1 MRNSKGVSLI
11 ALIIT
16 IIVII
21 ILAAIVMQSST
32 STIGNAQYAQFSQEF
47 GDFSQQVQLDA
58 ANIKQQTGIRAQNI
72 NDAQMFYMTAN
83 GLTNAITSG
92 EGVAGWTVP
101 MGYVLTNN
109 DTNDKTYPYVLQK
122 ILNVGSPSGDKND
135 GSARGTVDQFVAYV
149 IRDNKISNYTTSSD
163 NKANGAS
170 GKDFYGDSNGEEY
183 HFVTSNGQ
191 VFTLPGYPQTQTD
204 GTIQYHIDTLSGHYY
219 VVKGNSTI
227 EVGHPNVNGDIV
239 TNTKPILATYL
250 TSVHGVTSNNESKS
264 GDMNASILTTNH
276 TKIVSGS

>member
-47 GDFSQQVQLDA
+47 GDYSQQVQLDA

-92 EGVAGWTVP
+92 DGVKGWTVP
-101 MGYVLTNN
+101 MGYVLTNSS
-109 DTNDKTYPYVLQK
+109 DGEYKHILQK
-122 ILNVGSPSGDKND
+122 ILNVGTPPSGEND
-135 GSARGTVDQFVAYV
+135 GKERGTPDQFVAYV
-149 IRDNKISNYTTSSD
+149 IRDNKISNYTTNPD

-227 EVGHPNVNGDIV
+227 PVGQPNVNGDIV

-250 TSVHGVTSNNESKS
+250 TEVHGVDSNNVSKS
-264 GDMNASILTTNH
+264 GDANMNATILTTNH
-276 TKIVSGS
+276 TKIVRGS

>member
-47 GDFSQQVQLDA
+47 GDYSQQVQLDA

-92 EGVAGWTVP
+92 DGVKGWTVP
-101 MGYVLTNN
+101 MGYVLTNEK
-109 DTNDKTYPYVLQK
+109 DGDYKHILQK
-122 ILNVGSPSGDKND
+122 ILNVGSPSGDDD
-135 GSARGTVDQFVAYV
+135 GKVRGTADQFVAYV

-227 EVGHPNVNGDIV
+227 PVGQPNVNGDIV
-239 TNTKPILATYL
+239 TNTKPILASYL
-250 TSVHGVTSNNESKS
+250 EKVHGVTSDNEPKDTAA
-264 GDMNASILTTNH
+264 DMNAKILAENH
-276 TKIVSGS
+276 TKIGS